1 MFAIALF
8 LYNGKQNRRL
18 NRITEYLDD
27 PAMKENVYDMAVQ
40 RETELYLPI
49 KHFFVKQGYEVKSE
63 VRHCDLVGVKHNE
76 NEPLIIEI
84 KKTFNLALLLQ
95 GIERQKLSSNVYVA
109 VERNRAKKGAANQRW
124 SELIVLCERLGLGLI
139 TVTFY
144 KTKSPLV
151 EILCKP
157 VVSVT
162 TVTPRKGSR
171 RERLVR
177 ELAERSGD
185 YNLGGSTGVKL
196 VTAYREKAL
205 RVAQALGAR
214 EGISPRE
221 LREQSGV
228 ASTATIMQANYYG
241 WFERIARGSYRLTDA
256 GKQAL
261 DDYVHIMNRFGSQ

>member
-1 MFAIALF
+1 
-8 LYNGKQNRRL
+8 
-18 NRITEYLDD
+18 
-27 PAMKENVYDMAVQ
+27 MAVQ

-49 KHFFVKQGYEVKSE
+49 KHFFVNRGYEIKSE
-63 VRHCDLVGVKHNE
+63 VRHCDLVGIHHKE
-76 NEPLIIEI
+76 AEPLIIEI

-124 SELIVLCERLGLGLI
+124 SELILLCTRLGLGLI

-144 KTKSPLV
+144 QTKSPLV
-151 EILCKP
+151 EILCEP
-157 VVSVT
+157 VVASLSQVK
-162 TVTPRKGSR
+162 TPRKGSR

-185 YNLGGSTGVKL
+185 YNLGGSSGVPL

-205 RVAQALGAR
+205 RVAVALGDR

-228 ASTATIMQANYYG
+228 PSAAAIMQDNHYG
-241 WFERIARGSYRLTDA
+241 WFERVAYGKYRLSA
-256 GKQAL
+256 SGKQAL
-261 DDYVHIMNRFGSQ
+261 ENYTSIISRFTSY

>member
-1 MFAIALF
+1 
-8 LYNGKQNRRL
+8 
-18 NRITEYLDD
+18 
-27 PAMKENVYDMAVQ
+27 MAVQ

-95 GIERQKLSSNVYVA
+95 GMERQKLSSNVYVA

-205 RVAQALGAR
+205 RVAQALGSR

-228 ASTATIMQANYYG
+228 ASAATIMQANYYG

-261 DDYVHIMNRFGSQ
+261 DDYMHIMNRFGSQ

>member
-1 MFAIALF
+1 
-8 LYNGKQNRRL
+8 
-18 NRITEYLDD
+18 
-27 PAMKENVYDMAVQ
+27 MAVQ

-49 KHFFVKQGYEVKSE
+49 KHFFVNRGYEIKSE
-63 VRHCDLVGVKHNE
+63 VHHCDLVGIHHKE
-76 NEPLIIEI
+76 AEPLIIEI

-109 VERNRAKKGAANQRW
+109 VERNRAKKGATNQRW
-124 SELIVLCERLGLGLI
+124 SELIVLCTRLGLGLI

-151 EILCKP
+151 EILCEPAIASLDKGK
-157 VVSVT
+157 VKS
-162 TVTPRKGSR
+162 PRKGSR
-171 RERLVR
+171 RERLIR

-185 YNLGGSTGVKL
+185 YNLGGSSGVPL

-205 RVAQALGAR
+205 RVASTLGTR

-228 ASTATIMQANYYG
+228 PIAAAIMQDNHYG
-241 WFERIARGSYRLTDA
+241 WFERMSRGKYRLSAA

-261 DDYVHIMNRFGSQ
+261 EEYTSIMSRFTPR

>member
-1 MFAIALF
+1 
-8 LYNGKQNRRL
+8 
-18 NRITEYLDD
+18 
-27 PAMKENVYDMAVQ
+27 MAVQ

-49 KHFFVKQGYEVKSE
+49 KHFFVNRGYEIKSE
-63 VRHCDLVGVKHNE
+63 VRHCDLVGIHHKE
-76 NEPLIIEI
+76 AEPLIIEI

-95 GIERQKLSSNVYVA
+95 GIERQKLSSNVYIA
-109 VERNRAKKGAANQRW
+109 VERNRAKKGATNQRW
-124 SELIVLCERLGLGLI
+124 SELIVLCTRLGLGLI

-151 EILCKP
+151 EILCEPVLASLSQVKP
-157 VVSVT
+157 L
-162 TVTPRKGSR
+162 RKGSR

-185 YNLGGSTGVKL
+185 YNLGGSSGVPL

-205 RVAQALGAR
+205 RVASALGTR

-228 ASTATIMQANYYG
+228 PIAAAIMQDNHYG
-241 WFERIARGSYRLTDA
+241 WFERISHGKYRLSTS
-256 GKQAL
+256 GMQAL
-261 DDYVHIMNRFGSQ
+261 EDYTSILSRFTSY